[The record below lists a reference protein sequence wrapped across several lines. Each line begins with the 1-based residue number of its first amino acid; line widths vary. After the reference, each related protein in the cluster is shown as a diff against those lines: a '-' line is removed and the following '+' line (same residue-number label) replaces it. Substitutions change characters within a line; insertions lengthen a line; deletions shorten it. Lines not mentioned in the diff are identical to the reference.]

1 MALPP
6 LVLLTS
12 LLSQIGH
19 CAYVNMG
26 IVNGSV
32 VKAHSRP
39 YMVSVQKDGKHRCGG
54 FLVSEN
60 FVMTAAHCWNPGMK
74 LTVVLGAHDLK
85 KGRSALIRTEVKLYH
100 IHPMYNSENLL
111 GDIMLLQ
118 LNKTIKKTKGIS
130 WITIPK
136 KLNQDVKANQVCSI
150 AGWGKQSDNG
160 RSSDLLM
167 EADVTVIDTK
177 ICEKEW
183 GEPFSVSSVMCSKNR
198 GGFCQGDSGGPLVC
212 KNTAVGIV
220 SFYEDGKCKT
230 PRLPY
235 VYTKISKYLPWINCI
250 LGRMEGMTLTIVA
263 GAHDLKKDWST
274 LIRTEVKLYHIHP
287 KYDSKTLLNDIML
300 LQVGCEL
307 EEKERFCSELDEV
320 IESIP
325 TGERVVI
332 GADFNG
338 HVGKGNT
345 GDEEVMGK
353 FGVKEMN
360 LEGQMVVDFAKRMD
374 MAVVN
379 TYFQKREEHR
389 VT

>member
-1 MALPP
+1 MALPQ

-32 VKAHSRP
+32 AKAHSRP
-39 YMVSVQKDGKHRCGG
+39 YMVSVQKDGKHTCGG

-60 FVMTAAHCWNPGMK
+60 FVMTAAHCWNPGTK
-74 LTVVLGAHDLK
+74 LSVVLGVHDLK
-85 KGRSALIRTEVKLYH
+85 KDRSALTRTEVKLYH
-100 IHPMYNSENLL
+100 IHPMYDSENLL

-118 LNKTIKKTKGIS
+118 LNKTIKKTKDIS

-136 KLNQDVKANQVCSI
+136 KQNQDVKANQVCSI

-160 RSSDLLM
+160 RSSDRLM
-167 EADVTVIDTK
+167 EADVTVMDTQ
-177 ICEKEW
+177 ICEKQW
-183 GEPFSVSSVMCSKNR
+183 GEPFSVSSVVCSKSR

-250 LGRMEGMTLTIVA
+250 LGR
-263 GAHDLKKDWST
+263 
-274 LIRTEVKLYHIHP
+274 
-287 KYDSKTLLNDIML
+287 
-300 LQVGCEL
+300 
-307 EEKERFCSELDEV
+307 KE
-320 IESIP
+320 
-325 TGERVVI
+325 
-332 GADFNG
+332 
-338 HVGKGNT
+338 
-345 GDEEVMGK
+345 
-353 FGVKEMN
+353 
-360 LEGQMVVDFAKRMD
+360 
-374 MAVVN
+374 
-379 TYFQKREEHR
+379 
-389 VT
+389 